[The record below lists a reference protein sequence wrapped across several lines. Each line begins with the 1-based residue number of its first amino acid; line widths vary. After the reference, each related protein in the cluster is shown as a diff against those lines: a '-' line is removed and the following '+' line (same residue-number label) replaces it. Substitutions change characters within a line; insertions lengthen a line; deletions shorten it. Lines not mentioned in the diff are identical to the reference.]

1 MMSDLELFAF
11 VSGLIIVTVLLFI
24 AFINI
29 KVGLAEVKHLYEMRR
44 VCTKQVILSLR
55 EVLKF
60 DSYYYPVYSY
70 YDDIEYME
78 TISHYPV
85 SRGEIVDGKIDG
97 WVNPKNPEQVY
108 YRNPCR
114 SKAIFW
120 RLTSGILCLL
130 VFILYIW
137 RCSTWL
143 MR

>member
-1 MMSDLELFAF
+1 MSDLELFAF
-11 VSGLIIVTVLLFI
+11 VSGLIIVSAMLII

-29 KVGLAEVKHLYEMRR
+29 KVGFAEIRTLMGMKR
-44 VCTKQVILSLR
+44 VCTKHIILELR

-60 DSYYYPVYSY
+60 DNYYYPVYSY
-70 YDDIEYME
+70 YDGIEYMG

-114 SKAIFW
+114 SKEVFW